1 MSGCATT
8 CWAIGKQRRSCI
20 QADIGV
26 VRSVTAHQTHMD
38 AAKIGTATSA
48 HARDRAAIDFETL
61 AEIYD
66 AWYAAPLGA

>member
-1 MSGCATT
+1 M
-8 CWAIGKQRRSCI
+8 
-20 QADIGV
+20 